1 MVTISPLNIGY
12 LNATLAEW
20 YDLPTNHPAAS
31 TPDRAAILCFH
42 LATANHSVLVDAAA
56 YAFPPDFESMV
67 IPGEQR
73 PGLKD
78 QLLTLG
84 IEADDITDL
93 VITHP
98 HVDHI
103 NGLSEFVDGQHLP
116 LFPKARH
123 YLGAADW
130 QPETFGSLEQDTL
143 MVIEACGL
151 LELVSGKLELGD
163 GLSIVPMPGETP
175 GHQGLYLNDG
185 EVEAYFTGD
194 LYHHPLE
201 FKEDINVVWAEP
213 QTMRA
218 SKRAIAEQA
227 ARSGAKVYF
236 SHIEGAYRAEQ
247 TGTQLRWL
255 RTE

>member
-1 MVTISPLNIGY
+1 MVTISPINIGF
-12 LNATLAEW
+12 LNATISEW
-20 YDLPTNHPAAS
+20 YGLPADQLAANLS
-31 TPDRAAILCFH
+31 DRAAILCFH

-56 YAFPPDFESMV
+56 YAFPADFESML
-67 IPGEQR
+67 IPGEPR
-73 PGLKD
+73 PTLKD

-84 IEADDITDL
+84 IEVNQITDL

-103 NGLSEFVDGQHLP
+103 NGLTTLVDGQHVP
-116 LFPKARH
+116 LFPEAQH

-143 MVIEACGL
+143 MVIEAWGL
-151 LELVSGKLELGD
+151 LELVEGKLELGD

-194 LYHHPLE
+194 LFHHPLE
-201 FKEDINVVWAEP
+201 FKQDIDVVWAEP

-218 SKRAIAEQA
+218 SKRAIGEQA

-236 SHIEGAYRAEQ
+236 SHIEGAYRVEQ

>member
-1 MVTISPLNIGY
+1 MSALCNSRVSDGKGRKPKKLRRPEQGNKPSLIHRDLCNTNPQTSNHFSPRQTRERFRARLKRCTIGYGHDLPTQHRY

-103 NGLSEFVDGQHLP
+103 NGLTKFVDGQHLP

-130 QPETFGSLEQDTL
+130 RPETFGSLEQDTL
-143 MVIEACGL
+143 KVIEAWGL
-151 LELVSGKLELGD
+151 LKLVSGKLELGD
-163 GLSIVPMPGETP
+163 GLSIVPMP
-175 GHQGLYLNDG
+175 
-185 EVEAYFTGD
+185 
-194 LYHHPLE
+194 
-201 FKEDINVVWAEP
+201 
-213 QTMRA
+213 R
-218 SKRAIAEQA
+218 
-227 ARSGAKVYF
+227 
-236 SHIEGAYRAEQ
+236 
-247 TGTQLRWL
+247 
-255 RTE
+255 